1 MGRHRFRQPSP
12 PPGTGSSGTT
22 LRRRSDHPRQLPHCR
37 FHSRDEENTMTTKFI
52 AADGTPL
59 DDELI
64 KELTAEAEQ
73 GFPNSDLTNEPAPWS
88 RREPMETH
96 SLRVP
101 TQLWE
106 LLEQQAQQHD
116 MSVSEYTR

>member
-1 MGRHRFRQPSP
+1 
-12 PPGTGSSGTT
+12 
-22 LRRRSDHPRQLPHCR
+22 
-37 FHSRDEENTMTTKFI
+37 MTTEFI

-64 KELTAEAEQ
+64 KELAAEAER
-73 GFPNSDLTNEPAPWS
+73 GFPHSDLTNEPAPWS
-88 RREPMETH
+88 RRQPMETH

-116 MSVSEYTR
+116 MSISEYTRQTLTRGLLAQIN

>member
-1 MGRHRFRQPSP
+1 
-12 PPGTGSSGTT
+12 
-22 LRRRSDHPRQLPHCR
+22 
-37 FHSRDEENTMTTKFI
+37 MTTKFI

-64 KELTAEAEQ
+64 KELAAEAEQ

-116 MSVSEYTR
+116 MSVSEYTRQTLTRGLLAQMN